1 MVFQVTPG
9 TLAAQYLAPGDTILQ
24 IEKVDTRQLWHSQVE
39 RLLTQPG
46 KSLDL
51 LVQKNTAKTFNRS
64 YSSPQPQQDSFRDQK
79 SRKDDFWSRIS
90 SQKPDYCKETFTRL
104 EGEDSPYKVRSPK
117 VDQWKRC
124 HSEERFNSKFED
136 PSNSFFSGS
145 LGRSRKM
152 SDAGFDASKIRSVWS
167 PTPSDNLKRTP
178 TPSST
183 SNLGERNAFNEE
195 RQGDITFWDYTPD
208 QTSLFKSENL
218 RDCKSE
224 QNRTSHEQS
233 SFSSG
238 YVTSSAANSSR
249 TESPFETN
257 NCFMK
262 KPSDF
267 WENSFKDDNLRKRFE
282 RLTSPIKDLDKL
294 WTKAKLSSK
303 SEFKRSTSLSEKS
316 YSSKEGSKSFET
328 YEHVNKTR
336 DTEKTIKKDLEGKEE
351 VIEKTKKNK
360 EYILSN
366 KDDVDGQP
374 KESTKIIQDSKT
386 IERVK
391 DGDQEFCTKSKE
403 RSEEVIDNS
412 TPVNFYDNVQ
422 TNHEAESK
430 VSAGKNSAV
439 PEFSNFKSEN
449 DGVPRNSYVKSD
461 YEEDDLRSFSP
472 LFSRRN
478 LDTRR
483 WLSSTPIPEQDDED
497 QEESPLQENY
507 FEVDIRSPL
516 ETQVFYPSADQLP
529 R

>member
-39 RLLTQPG
+39 SLLTQPG

-51 LVQKNTAKTFNRS
+51 LIQKNTDKTFNRS
-64 YSSPQPQQDSFRDQK
+64 YSSPQPQENALRDQK
-79 SRKDDFWSRIS
+79 SRKEDFWSRIS
-90 SQKPDYCKETFTRL
+90 SRKPDYCKETFTRL
-104 EGEDSPYKVRSPK
+104 EGEDSPYKVRSPR

-124 HSEERFNSKFED
+124 HSEERYNSNFED
-136 PSNSFFSGS
+136 SSNSIFSGN
-145 LGRSRKM
+145 LGRTRKM
-152 SDAGFDASKIRSVWS
+152 SDAGFDTSKIRSVWS
-167 PTPSDNLKRTP
+167 PTPSDNLKGTP
-178 TPSST
+178 TPNSF
-183 SNLGERNAFNEE
+183 NVGEKNDYNEE

-208 QTSLFKSENL
+208 QSNLFRSETFNKDSKSEHN
-218 RDCKSE
+218 KTT
-224 QNRTSHEQS
+224 NEQS

-238 YVTSSAANSSR
+238 YVTSSGANSSR
-249 TESPFETN
+249 TESPFEVN
-257 NCFMK
+257 HCFMK

-267 WENSFKDDNLRKRFE
+267 WEDTFKDDSLRKRFE

-316 YSSKEGSKSFET
+316 YSSRDGSKSFET

-336 DTEKTIKKDLEGKEE
+336 DTEKIIKKDIEGKEE

-360 EYILSN
+360 EYILAN
-366 KDDVDGQP
+366 KDDLDGQP
-374 KESTKIIQDSKT
+374 KESTKIIQDSKI
-386 IERVK
+386 IERMK

-422 TNHEAESK
+422 THHDAESK
-430 VSAGKNSAV
+430 ASAYKNSSI
-439 PEFSNFKSEN
+439 PEFPNIKLESG
-449 DGVPRNSYVKSD
+449 GVPRNSYVKSD
-461 YEEDDLRSFSP
+461 HEEDDLRSFSP

-478 LDTRR
+478 LDARR

-507 FEVDIRSPL
+507 FEIDIRSPL
-516 ETQVFYPSADQLP
+516 ETQMFCPSADQLS